1 MRIGLD
7 LDNTIAGY
15 DRVFALAA
23 AEQGYLS
30 AAAAPNKRAV
40 RAAVRALPDGE
51 RKWRRLQAQVYG
63 PRMAEAELA
72 PGVFGAIGRLLAAGA
87 EIRIVSHK
95 SRVAAEGDPQFD
107 LREAALAW
115 LAAKGFFSRLGLGRE
130 AIYFE
135 DSRSAKVERIG
146 ALGCTHFVDDLA
158 EVLGHPAF
166 PAGVARLLYAPSG
179 GQERG
184 PWLRC
189 ASWTEVGDAI
199 LGGA

>member
-23 AEQGYLS
+23 AEEGYLS
-30 AAAAPNKRAV
+30 AAAAPNKQAV
-40 RAAVRALPDGE
+40 RTAVRALPDGE
-51 RKWRRLQAQVYG
+51 RKWRQLQAKVYG

-72 PGVFGAIGRLLAAGA
+72 PGAIGAIARLLAAGA
-87 EIRIVSHK
+87 EVCIVSHK
-95 SRVAAEGDPQFD
+95 SRFAAEGAPQVD

-115 LAAKGFFSRLGLGRE
+115 LAAKGFFDRLGLARDE
-130 AIYFE
+130 VFFE
-135 DSRSAKVERIG
+135 DTRAAKVERIR
-146 ALGCTHFVDDLA
+146 ALGCTHFVDDLV

-166 PAGVARLLYAPSG
+166 PAGVARLLYAPNG
-179 GQERG
+179 DQPRG
-184 PWLRC
+184 PWVRC